1 MTYQERLQLL
11 QKIKQQL
18 DEAKRLNTES
28 RLLLNELDNIKGD

>member
-1 MTYQERLQLL
+1 MTYQGRL

-28 RLLLNELDNIKGD
+28 RLLLDAIKGD

>member
-28 RLLLNELDNIKGD
+28 RLLLGTIKGD